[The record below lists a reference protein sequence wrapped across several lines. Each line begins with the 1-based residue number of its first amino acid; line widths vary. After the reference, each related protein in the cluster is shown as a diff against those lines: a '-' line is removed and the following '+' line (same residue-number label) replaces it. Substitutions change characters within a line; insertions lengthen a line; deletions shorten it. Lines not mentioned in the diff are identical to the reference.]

1 MLERLA
7 EHHNLWLK
15 MARDLGVP
23 SINREDIVQDMYIK
37 ISDILMV
44 RDLDITYGEDGVNK
58 FYVYLTLRSLY
69 GDVKR
74 NKFYNRTES
83 LDNLLTYDSDY
94 TFKDALIYEDV
105 DTEEQEA
112 FVNVYNKVMGVI
124 SELTEHP
131 DYPKYLKNKV
141 PHFTNLFLGYNC
153 TDKSMRQIS
162 EETGVRLGTIH
173 KTLNK
178 VMDIVRAEVG
188 EDVIDYFNKDYNL
201 V

>member
-23 SINREDIVQDMYIK
+23 SIYREDIVQDMYIK
-37 ISDILMV
+37 ISSILSV

-83 LDNLLTYDSDY
+83 LDNLMSTDSDY

-112 FVNVYNKVMGVI
+112 FVNVYNKVMSVI

-178 VMDIVRAEVG
+178 VMDIVRDEVG

-201 V
+201 L

>member
-1 MLERLA
+1 
-7 EHHNLWLK
+7 

-37 ISDILMV
+37 ISDILSV
-44 RDLDITYGEDGVNK
+44 RDLDITYGEEGVNK
-58 FYVYLTLRSLY
+58 FYVYLTIRSLY

-94 TFKDALIYEDV
+94 TFKDALIYNETDN
-105 DTEEQEA
+105 DEQTA
-112 FVNVYNKVMGVI
+112 FIGTYNKVMDVV
-124 SELTEHP
+124 SELTEHE

-162 EETGVRLGTIH
+162 DETGIRLGTIH

-178 VMDIVRAEVG
+178 VMDIIRDEVG
-188 EDVIDYFNKDYNL
+188 EDVADYFNKDYNL
-201 V
+201 LWKNQKV

>member
-37 ISDILMV
+37 ISSILSV

-83 LDNLLTYDSDY
+83 LDNLMSTDSDY

-112 FVNVYNKVMGVI
+112 FVNVYNKVMSVI

-178 VMDIVRAEVG
+178 VMDIVRDEVG

-201 V
+201 L